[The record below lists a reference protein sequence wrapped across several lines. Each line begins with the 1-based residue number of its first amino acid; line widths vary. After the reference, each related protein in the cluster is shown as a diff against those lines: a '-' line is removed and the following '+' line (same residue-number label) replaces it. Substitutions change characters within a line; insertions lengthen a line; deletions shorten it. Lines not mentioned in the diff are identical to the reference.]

1 MIDGHTHLENGPLT
15 PDYCMEFIEA
25 AVAKGIDTLHILD
38 HTHRF
43 IEFAPMYEPLK
54 KADPRQKAWFEK
66 KQLEPLQTYFDL
78 IAEMKSKQLPIE
90 VKFGLEVCY
99 APRDKAF
106 LKDLLQQYPY
116 DFLIGSIHS
125 IDGLLYDIEAF
136 SREILWDKYDTN
148 AIYQRYYEIMEDMI
162 CSGLFTQIGHPDQL
176 KLFHYTPTMD
186 MTPIY
191 ERIAALAK
199 RYHVQM
205 ENNTGIYYRYHH
217 EDMGTNAAF
226 LNILKQHGVDIIT
239 ASDAHRSEHVGMYI
253 KEISE

>member
-1 MIDGHTHLENGPLT
+1 M
-15 PDYCMEFIEA
+15 
-25 AVAKGIDTLHILD
+25 
-38 HTHRF
+38 
-43 IEFAPMYEPLK
+43 
-54 KADPRQKAWFEK
+54 
-66 KQLEPLQTYFDL
+66 
-78 IAEMKSKQLPIE
+78 
-90 VKFGLEVCY
+90 
-99 APRDKAF
+99 
-106 LKDLLQQYPY
+106 
-116 DFLIGSIHS
+116 
-125 IDGLLYDIEAF
+125 EAF